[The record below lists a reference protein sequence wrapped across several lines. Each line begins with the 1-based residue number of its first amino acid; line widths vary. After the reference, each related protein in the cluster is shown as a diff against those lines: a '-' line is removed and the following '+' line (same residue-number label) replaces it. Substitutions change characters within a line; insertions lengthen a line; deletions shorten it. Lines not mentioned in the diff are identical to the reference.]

1 MFPDRPAG
9 LRGPVWAMARP
20 RLCDREGRLLHMAVA
35 ELRATGSTR
44 ARALALA
51 DAVARLAVLP
61 FVAGDEFGAQLDRAA
76 AALSTPS
83 VASLASD
90 PAIGVDALAMV
101 EAMRA
106 FEASGCRRLP
116 PAEWSRA
123 DAALR
128 AAVAKRLAER
138 FRRGL
143 K

>member
-1 MFPDRPAG
+1 
-9 LRGPVWAMARP
+9 
-20 RLCDREGRLLHMAVA
+20 MAVA

-44 ARALALA
+44 ARAMALA

-61 FVAGDEFGAQLDRAA
+61 FVAGDEFGAELARAA

-83 VASLASD
+83 VAALASD
-90 PAIGVDALAMV
+90 PDIGVEALAMV
-101 EAMRA
+101 EALRA

-116 PAEWSRA
+116 PAEWNRA